1 MERYDLSGK
10 HIYPVSQ
17 SASMDES
24 QYAQSVAFIKACA
37 EGAVVDEGIF
47 SKDDAE
53 ISAYVANT
61 VLK

>member
-47 SKDDAE
+47 PRMMQK
-53 ISAYVANT
+53 SALMLQIPY
-61 VLK
+61 